1 MITFDQATVDSSG
14 AFLIGELERLDQTLN
29 LPLVGY
35 TWTRDIQLRE
45 DVSIA
50 DDISSWTNT
59 SFAAAGTGA
68 NPNGKNWVGKDS
80 TAIAGVN
87 VDIGKSGN
95 PLNLWGMELGWTIIE
110 LQAAQQVGR
119 PIDTQKYD
127 GMQLKWQMD
136 NDEQVYVGDSALNL
150 KGLVTLDGV
159 PVNNAAKT
167 WATSTP
173 DEIRASINQVLSDA
187 WAASGYSVVPRD
199 LLIPPE
205 QFALL
210 SSIIVSSAGNQS
222 LLTYLQTNTI
232 SYHQNGVPLNIRA
245 VKWLKGRGVGN
256 KDRMV
261 AYTNDKKYVRYPLV
275 PLQSV
280 PVQYRGLYQIVTYY
294 GKLGAV
300 EAGNQSLLTYLAVNT
315 IAFHQNGVPLEI
327 KAVKWLKGRGVG
339 GKDRMIAYTND
350 KKYVRY
356 PLVPLQSVPIQY
368 RGLYQIATYY
378 GKLGAVEP
386 VYKETISYVDGI

>member
-87 VDIGKSGN
+87 VDTGKSGN
-95 PLNLWGMELGWTIIE
+95 PLNLWGMELGWTVIE

-150 KGLVTLDGV
+150 KGLVTLNGV

-187 WAASGYSVVPRD
+187 WAASGYSVVPSD

-245 VKWLKGRGVGN
+245 VKWLKGRGVGK

-300 EAGNQSLLTYLAVNT
+300 E
-315 IAFHQNGVPLEI
+315 
-327 KAVKWLKGRGVG
+327 
-339 GKDRMIAYTND
+339 
-350 KKYVRY
+350 
-356 PLVPLQSVPIQY
+356 
-368 RGLYQIATYY
+368 
-378 GKLGAVEP
+378 P